1 MPPKRVKLILNPMAD
16 MGNAWRLASDLQ
28 PIVEEFG
35 TADWAGTVYPTHA
48 TELAQKAAE
57 DGYDTV
63 VAVGG
68 DGTVHEIVNGLM
80 TVPSE
85 RRPTLGVVPMG
96 SGNDFATA
104 VGLTE
109 SPPQALKRAFS
120 GTPKRFDLGL
130 ISDEQGRQEYFD
142 NTMGIG
148 FDTTAT
154 LRSHKLPLLRGF
166 LMYFVAVIQ
175 TIIMDHDAPMM
186 QFTSDEEQWE
196 RETLMLVVCNGPNE
210 GGGFIIAPDASN
222 NDGIFHYT
230 SVNHVSRAMMFR
242 LVPEFMRGTHG
253 RFSSVY
259 MGTLKKLALKSDK
272 PMYIHTDGE
281 IYAGFGTDVREINL
295 EIIPEALEVVV

>member
-1 MPPKRVKLILNPMAD
+1 MSPKRVKLILNPMAD
-16 MGNAWRLASDLQ
+16 MGNAWRLAAALQ

-35 TADWAGTVYPTHA
+35 SADWAGTVYPTHA
-48 TELAQKAAE
+48 TELAQWAAE
-57 DGYDTV
+57 DGYDVV

-80 TVPSE
+80 RVPAE
-85 RRPTLGVVPMG
+85 RRPKLSVVPMG

-104 VGLTE
+104 VGAKE
-109 SPPQALKRAFS
+109 SPPEALKQAFS

-130 ISDEQGRQEYFD
+130 ISDKHGRQEYFD

-166 LMYFVAVIQ
+166 LMYFTAVIQ
-175 TIIMDHDAPMM
+175 TIIMDHEAPKM
-186 QFTSDEEQWE
+186 QFSSDEEQWE
-196 RETLMLVVCNGPNE
+196 RETLMLVVCNGPRE
-210 GGGFIIAPDASN
+210 GGGFIIAPDAVN
-222 NDGIFHYT
+222 NDGVFNYT
-230 SVNHVSRAMMFR
+230 AVDHVSRAMMFR
-242 LVPEFMRGTHG
+242 LVPEFMKGTHG

-259 MGTLKKLALKSDK
+259 MGKLKKLALKSDRA
-272 PMYIHTDGE
+272 MYIHTDGE

-295 EIIPEALEVVV
+295 EVIPGAIEVVV